1 MEIKEAVTTLAAMA
15 QETRL
20 AVFRTLVVAGPDG
33 LSAGRIADALAV
45 APATLSFHLKELD
58 RAGLVV
64 PRQDGRYVIYAANFA
79 RMGALLA
86 FLTENCCRGDS
97 AGGVPAIT
105 GTGAAAD
112 AADCCPAPES
122 CC

>member
-1 MEIKEAVTTLAAMA
+1 MEIKDAVTTLAAMA

-33 LSAGRIADALAV
+33 LSAGRIADALGV

-58 RAGLVV
+58 RAGLVI

-97 AGGVPAIT
+97 AGGAPAN
-105 GTGAAAD
+105 AAAD
-112 AADCCPAPES
+112 AAGCCPAPDS